1 MSGRGSGISHII
13 SEFLSF
19 IGFEI
24 RYSPKANTME
34 HKCSCCQE
42 TKTSQRKVTLT
53 CSDGT
58 YLDHSYTYVEK
69 CSCVSAE
76 CIPQVSTQ
84 QATNQI
90 KASQEQAN
98 V

>member
-1 MSGRGSGISHII
+1 MVGTGSGISHII
-13 SEFLSF
+13 SESF
-19 IGFEI
+19 SFVGFAI
-24 RYSPKANTME
+24 RYSPEANTME

-42 TKTSQRKVTLT
+42 IKTSQRKVTLM

-76 CIPQVSTQ
+76 CFPQVSTQ

-90 KASQEQAN
+90 KPPQE
-98 V
+98 

>member
-1 MSGRGSGISHII
+1 M
-13 SEFLSF
+13 
-19 IGFEI
+19 
-24 RYSPKANTME
+24 ME

-42 TKTSQRKVTLT
+42 IKTSQRTVTLT

-69 CSCVSAE
+69 CSCVTAE
-76 CIPQVSTQ
+76 CLAQVSTQ
-84 QATNQI
+84 QATKQI
-90 KASQEQAN
+90 KASQEQGN